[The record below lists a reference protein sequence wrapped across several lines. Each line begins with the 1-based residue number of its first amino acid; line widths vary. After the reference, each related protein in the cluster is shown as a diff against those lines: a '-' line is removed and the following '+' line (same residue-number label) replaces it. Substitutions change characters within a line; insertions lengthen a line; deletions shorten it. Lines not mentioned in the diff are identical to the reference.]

1 MRLKRYDEILDSKV
15 TYQMAEDGM
24 HNMVPD
30 CFNAEVTYR
39 YDKWKITKNLYLQ
52 VAINY
57 WGEEDTN
64 AEI

>member
-1 MRLKRYDEILDSKV
+1 
-15 TYQMAEDGM
+15 M

-39 YDKWKITKNLYLQ
+39 YDNWKITKNLYLQ